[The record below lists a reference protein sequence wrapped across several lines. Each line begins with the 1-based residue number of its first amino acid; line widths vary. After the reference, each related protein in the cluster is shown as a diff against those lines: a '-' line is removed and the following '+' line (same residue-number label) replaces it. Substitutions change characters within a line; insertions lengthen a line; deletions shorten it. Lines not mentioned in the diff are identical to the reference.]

1 MWLHISGQAAAVLTF
16 QEKDSKFHAMNFTGK
31 PDRVEKLMKNL
42 SEAATVTFKYCIST
56 YITSFSA

>member
-31 PDRVEKLMKNL
+31 PDHVEKLIKNL
-42 SEAATVTFKYCIST
+42 SEAATVTFKNCIST
-56 YITSFSA
+56 YITSFSV